1 MQLLKKLDAVVKNTE
16 LEIVKGAKRK
26 RAQNFKHFIEQ
37 ILIHYKFLIVKSE
50 IMKKNIFSLALALVF
65 GATINASTPIDGEKK
80 TVNTETSK
88 VTWKAYKVTGSHTGT
103 VQLNS
108 GSLEFAEGKLTGGEF
123 EVNMTTLIS
132 TDLEGEYKG
141 KLEGHLKSDDFFGV
155 ATHPTSTLVFT
166 KVTPSGK
173 NSYEVTGDLTIKG
186 ITKPVTFDVSIY
198 GSKATATLKVDRALY
213 NVKYGSGSFFEN
225 LGDKTI
231 YDEFDLVVDLEF

>member
-1 MQLLKKLDAVVKNTE
+1 
-16 LEIVKGAKRK
+16 
-26 RAQNFKHFIEQ
+26 
-37 ILIHYKFLIVKSE
+37 
-50 IMKKNIFSLALALVF
+50 MKKNIFNLVLAVIIT
-65 GATINASTPIDGEKK
+65 GSMSATDPVNEVKKDVKTSAST
-80 TVNTETSK
+80 

-103 VQLNS
+103 VALKSGALLFEGDQLS
-108 GSLEFAEGKLTGGEF
+108 GGEF
-123 EVNMTTLIS
+123 TVDMTSLIS

-155 ATHPTSTLVFT
+155 EKHPNSKLVFT
-166 KVTPSGK
+166 NVSSTGK

-198 GSKATATLKVDRALY
+198 GSKATATMKVDRAQY
-213 NVKYGSGSFFEN
+213 DVRYGSGSFFEN